1 MIEGDEIILAG
12 FFRRFVA
19 YIIDM
24 IPIFFITF
32 NFIMPEMK
40 EEFNLAVIE
49 QRQVDDSYVL
59 AFNLTTLLI
68 WIGLCIAFESSKL
81 AATPGK
87 LLMKIKVKN
96 MGNSPL
102 TQRQVVI
109 RNVTKIFSQMAFS
122 LGFIWIIIDPM
133 KQGWHDKIAKTIV
146 VQK

>member
-109 RNVTKIFSQMAFS
+109 RN
-122 LGFIWIIIDPM
+122 
-133 KQGWHDKIAKTIV
+133 
-146 VQK
+146 